1 MPVLQRPTETVTH
14 HENFRRYARNTGWPA
29 WCWLL
34 LSVSEFTG
42 RAFADSLPTFSDP
55 VVNTFVKTYS
65 QFVDSYVDAARTGD
79 TARLGWHP
87 SKRVGTPAA
96 TSLSSLS
103 QMEK

>member
-1 MPVLQRPTETVTH
+1 MVLAAA
-14 HENFRRYARNTGWPA
+14 F
-29 WCWLL
+29 
-34 LSVSEFTG
+34 SVSEFTG

-79 TARLGWHP
+79 TTRLGN
-87 SKRVGTPAA
+87 
-96 TSLSSLS
+96 SLSSLN